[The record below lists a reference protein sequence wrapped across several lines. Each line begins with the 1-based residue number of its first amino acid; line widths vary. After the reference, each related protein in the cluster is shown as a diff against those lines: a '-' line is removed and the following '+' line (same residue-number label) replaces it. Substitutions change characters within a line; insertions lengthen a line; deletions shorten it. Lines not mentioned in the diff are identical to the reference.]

1 VAPQSS
7 NVHDPEI
14 LKGKVLIRAPGVIKG
29 PKNKRAK
36 SVLEKKQ
43 GKKKTG
49 KKKGSQIC
57 ILFILFL

>member
-1 VAPQSS
+1 
-7 NVHDPEI
+7 
-14 LKGKVLIRAPGVIKG
+14 VLIRAPDVIKG

-49 KKKGSQIC
+49 KKKGSQTC